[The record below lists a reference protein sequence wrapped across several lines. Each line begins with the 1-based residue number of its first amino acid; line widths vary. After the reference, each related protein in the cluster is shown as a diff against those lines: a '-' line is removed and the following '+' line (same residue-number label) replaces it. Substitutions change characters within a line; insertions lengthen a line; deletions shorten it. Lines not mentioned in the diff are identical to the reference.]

1 VPSNEDHS
9 EIGGTKLVI
18 ETWELVMMLGPVD
31 SGTISDADVGLAL
44 DMFEVITAG
53 KVDWVGIA
61 TVLNRRSEDG
71 IETVASGPTVIET
84 LNIAHNCATTVNVS
98 ERCQYQ
104 RQLHSAGRCTLLVCT
119 IASCD
124 GAIVH
129 SFNIHVICT

>member
-1 VPSNEDHS
+1 MVVALDQLSVLVPSNEDHS

-18 ETWELVMMLGPVD
+18 ETRELVMMLGPVD

-61 TVLNRRSEDG
+61 TVLNRRSEDEV
-71 IETVASGPTVIET
+71 ETVASGPTVIGT

-98 ERCQYQ
+98 CWSVPLQAAMV
-104 RQLHSAGRCTLLVCT
+104 QLFIRS
-119 IASCD
+119 IYM
-124 GAIVH
+124 
-129 SFNIHVICT
+129 SFAHRHGH